1 MDAIFLLYPTESCKG
16 DPCTSEKCLHVRLSE
31 MYLHDRWSYI
41 IHESLQKYVML
52 LLDQI
57 EASAQEKGSVNVVM
71 NEGGLLKGYWC
82 EGNEEILQ
90 KWIYQPE

>member
-1 MDAIFLLYPTESCKG
+1 
-16 DPCTSEKCLHVRLSE
+16 

-41 IHESLQKYVML
+41 IHESLQKDVML